1 MAALSSVSF
10 AKQSHRALVLIADP
24 GMEAAVSPHAAP
36 SPAPQHFPP
45 TEGRF
50 LRGTQLLTLVQG
62 HRETFNRFPLLVFQH
77 LVQAIRDILGPEATI
92 VYEVVSKE
100 MGADS
105 TVAAHMVLQDV
116 GAYSHIVTPNQ
127 KPTVTHRMLCQA
139 GPPTSSVT
147 PRARAGCVINLR
159 DPIVSHAWGCDTESL
174 CRLVNVDNVLLA
186 TNPTTATALMEAFK
200 MSFDAK
206 RRLPESFYRKIESPS
221 VRTLLV
227 EMEPRPFTGKWR
239 LPSRLAPL

>member
-92 VYEVVSKE
+92 IYEVVSKE

-116 GAYSHIVTPNQ
+116 GAYGHIVTPNQ
-127 KPTVTHRMLCQA
+127 KPTVTHIACCAEPARR
-139 GPPTSSVT
+139 T
-147 PRARAGCVINLR
+147 RAGCVINLR

-239 LPSRLAPL
+239 LGPHA

>member
-77 LVQAIRDILGPEATI
+77 LVQAIRDILGPPATI

-116 GAYSHIVTPNQ
+116 GAYRNIVTPNQ
-127 KPTVTHRMLCQA
+127 KPAVTHRMLCQA
-139 GPPTSSVT
+139 GPPTSLLL
-147 PRARAGCVINLR
+147 PARVQAASSTCATQSSATRGVATLR
-159 DPIVSHAWGCDTESL
+159 VSAASSMW
-174 CRLVNVDNVLLA
+174 
-186 TNPTTATALMEAFK
+186 TT
-200 MSFDAK
+200 
-206 RRLPESFYRKIESPS
+206 YCSPLT
-221 VRTLLV
+221 RQ
-227 EMEPRPFTGKWR
+227 RP
-239 LPSRLAPL
+239 PL

>member
-50 LRGTQLLTLVQG
+50 LRGTQLLTLVRG

-77 LVQAIRDILGPEATI
+77 LVQAIRDILGPPATI

-116 GAYSHIVTPNQ
+116 GAYRNIVTPNQ
-127 KPTVTHRMLCQA
+127 KPAVTHHS
-139 GPPTSSVT
+139 P

-221 VRTLLV
+221 VSTLLV

-239 LPSRLAPL
+239 LGPHA